1 MKNKNKFKKYFYSGL
16 TLFCALGLTVIL
28 SSLLNWLPKLFDS
41 ISLVL
46 SVLRPLVYGAGI
58 AYILYPVCI
67 FFEKLFKKVFQK
79 IKNSKLKNNLIRGF
93 AIFFSIIFGLGVL
106 TVLLY
111 MIIPDL
117 IHNIEKIIYNSPSY
131 IKTIQNFIDSQLAS
145 NEALRDYIN
154 NIINSYT
161 KDITSLLNNLGDT
174 LTQVVSSL
182 GTGIWSITIVLKDF
196 FIGIIVAIYLLAD
209 RNNFK
214 KAFKRFIELIFN
226 RKAAKV
232 VKEEIRFS
240 NEVILN
246 FISGRILDSVIVGIC
261 CYILMIIL
269 NIPYAL
275 LVSVLVGVTN
285 IIPFFGPFIGGV
297 PSALLILIDNPVK
310 CLVFVI
316 MIVVLQQLDGN
327 VICPRI
333 VGNSVGLSSFWV
345 LFSMILFGGLFGIT
359 GMIIGVPVFA
369 IIYDIIHKIII
380 KCEEIKKEKELLKEN
395 NN

>member
-1 MKNKNKFKKYFYSGL
+1 MKNKDKFKKYLYAGL
-16 TLFCALGLTVIL
+16 TLFAALGLTVVL
-28 SSLLNWLPKLFDS
+28 SSVLNWLPKMFDS
-41 ISLVL
+41 ISTVL
-46 SVLRPLVYGAGI
+46 SVLRPLVYGAAI

-67 FFEKLFKKVFQK
+67 FFEKLFKKAFQK
-79 IKNSKLKNNLIRGF
+79 VKNRKIKNNLIRGF

-131 IKTIQNFIDSQLAS
+131 IKTIQNFIDNQLAS
-145 NEALRDYIN
+145 NESLRDYIN

-161 KDITSLLNNLGDT
+161 KDLTSLLNNLGDS
-174 LTQVVSSL
+174 LAQVVSSL

-209 RNNFK
+209 RNKFK
-214 KAFKRFIELIFN
+214 IAFKRFIELIFN
-226 RKAAKV
+226 KKMATA
-232 VKEEIRFS
+232 VKEEIRYS

-246 FISGRILDSVIVGIC
+246 FISGRIVDSVIVGIC

-316 MIVVLQQLDGN
+316 MIVILQQLDGN

-369 IIYDIIHKIII
+369 IIYDIAHKIII
-380 KCEEIKKEKELLKEN
+380 KCEKIKKEKELIKEN
-395 NN
+395 N

>member
-1 MKNKNKFKKYFYSGL
+1 MKNKDKFKQYFYAGL
-16 TLFCALGLTVIL
+16 TLFCALGLTVVL

-41 ISLVL
+41 VSTILE
-46 SVLRPLVYGAGI
+46 VLRPLVYGAAI

-67 FFEKLFKKVFQK
+67 FFEKLFSKVFK
-79 IKNSKLKNNLIRGF
+79 KLKSSKLKSNLIKGIS
-93 AIFFSIIFGLGVL
+93 IFFSIIFGIGVL

-111 MIIPDL
+111 MVIPDL

-131 IKTIQNFIDSQLAS
+131 VKTIQKFIDTQLAN

-154 NIINSYT
+154 SIINSYT
-161 KDITSLLNNLGDT
+161 KDIASLLNNLGDT
-174 LTQVVSSL
+174 LTQIVSSL

-196 FIGIIVAIYLLAD
+196 VIGIIVAIYLLAD
-209 RNNFK
+209 RNHFK
-214 KAFKRFIELIFN
+214 TAIKRFIELIFN
-226 RKAAKV
+226 KKAAKA

-261 CYILMIIL
+261 CYILMAIL

-310 CLVFVI
+310 CLVFII

-333 VGNSVGLSSFWV
+333 VGSSVGLSSFWV

-369 IIYDIIHKIII
+369 IIYDIVHKVII
-380 KCEEIKKEKELLKEN
+380 KCEEIKKEKEALKEIN
-395 NN
+395 